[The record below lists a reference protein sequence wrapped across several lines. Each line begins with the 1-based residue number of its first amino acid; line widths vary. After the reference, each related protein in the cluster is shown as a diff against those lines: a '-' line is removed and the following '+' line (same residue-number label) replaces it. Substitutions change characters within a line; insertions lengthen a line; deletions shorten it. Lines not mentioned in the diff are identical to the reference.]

1 MQEYEH
7 FDGENFITFDIVSID
22 DDETEVY
29 VAVTKLGKI
38 SFVTYELWEDADG
51 LYFLYGPCEDEIH
64 LNDFEELDEHET
76 YT

>member
-38 SFVTYELWEDADG
+38 SFVTYEL
-51 LYFLYGPCEDEIH
+51 H
-64 LNDFEELDEHET
+64 KNLD
-76 YT
+76 

>member
-22 DDETEVY
+22 DDETEIY

-38 SFVTYELWEDADG
+38 SFVTYELWEDAGG
-51 LYFLYGPCEDEIH
+51 LYFLYGPCEDEIY
-64 LNDFEELDEHET
+64 LNDFEEVD
-76 YT
+76 